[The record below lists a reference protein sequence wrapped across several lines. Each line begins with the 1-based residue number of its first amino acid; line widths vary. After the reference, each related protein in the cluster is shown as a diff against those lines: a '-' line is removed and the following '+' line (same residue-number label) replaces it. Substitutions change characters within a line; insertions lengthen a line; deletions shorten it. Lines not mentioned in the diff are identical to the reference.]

1 MVDRRTR
8 ASACETAI
16 VARAALDAGA
26 RLVVSEP
33 LPLSR
38 AAAFVLDELFTTPH
52 TRHDLE
58 GSIVDAARIARSA
71 GILSDEATLDAERL
85 ARDVA
90 STTVADL
97 LDVGSLDVLVDLLFD
112 ARLHPSLPLAA

>member
-1 MVDRRTR
+1 MADRSTR

-16 VARAALDAGA
+16 VARAALDASA
-26 RLVVSEP
+26 RLVVSEH

-38 AAAFVLDELFTTPH
+38 AAAFVLDEVLKTPH

-71 GILSDEATLDAERL
+71 GTLSDEATLDAERL
-85 ARDVA
+85 AFDVA

-97 LDVGSLDVLVDLLFD
+97 LVVGALDVLVDLLFD
-112 ARLHPSLPLAA
+112 ARLHPSLSRVA